1 MLDDTRRALVLV
13 AVVLSVACNRAPD
26 RGPAGDSSPAAT
38 ATPGTMTVTERGIG
52 PLRVGM
58 TLSEA
63 SAALG
68 GALTAPPS
76 ADAAGCNYVQWRGG
90 PPGVRVMVE
99 GGRIARVDVDSA
111 GVRTAASVGIGDTEE
126 QVQRQYSG
134 RAAVSPQKYREGHYL
149 TVTPNPSDSSY
160 AIVFETNSGKV
171 TRYRAGRRPQV
182 EYVEGCG

>member
-1 MLDDTRRALVLV
+1 
-13 AVVLSVACNRAPD
+13 
-26 RGPAGDSSPAAT
+26 
-38 ATPGTMTVTERGIG
+38 MTVTERGIG
-52 PLRVGM
+52 PLRAGM

-68 GALTAPPS
+68 GALGAPS
-76 ADAAGCNYVQWRGG
+76 ADTAGCRYVQWPGG

-111 GVRTAASVGIGDTEE
+111 GVRTATGVGIGDTEE
-126 QVQRQYSG
+126 QVQRQYGG
-134 RAAVSPQKYREGHYL
+134 RAAVSPQKYGEGHYL
-149 TVTPNPSDSSY
+149 TVTPNPSDTSY
-160 AIVFETNSGKV
+160 AIVFETSGGKV